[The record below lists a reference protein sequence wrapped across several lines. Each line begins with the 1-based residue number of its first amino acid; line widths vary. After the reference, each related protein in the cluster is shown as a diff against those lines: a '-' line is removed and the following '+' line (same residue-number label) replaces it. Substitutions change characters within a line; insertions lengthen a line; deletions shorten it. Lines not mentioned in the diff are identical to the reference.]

1 MLLNEFS
8 TIENAREE
16 LQKLETE
23 IQQILLLKDSRYEY
37 LYNNFSLYLMNFTN
51 QNPILYF
58 NMVSEDETGSETPFI
73 YSRINLTLYLAKV
86 SSLEANKLF
95 SQVKSLVDKSP
106 VYQTKRFF
114 EINQLLYFYMNDADI
129 SEYLDTLDT
138 SPFRN
143 DDYYVEELAFH
154 YLQKIEDG
162 QKYTDLDWKKLFC
175 PGYLFY
181 RYYDV
186 KLLFPEKLC
195 Y

>member
-1 MLLNEFS
+1 
-8 TIENAREE
+8 
-16 LQKLETE
+16 
-23 IQQILLLKDSRYEY
+23 
-37 LYNNFSLYLMNFTN
+37 MNFTN